1 MLRVA
6 PHSVGSFSHFP
17 PPSCPL
23 CPYRNADVTDKG
35 GWREEEGE
43 LKMLLV
49 ISKAVKLC
57 QKYAAPSSFSAPL
70 NSLWVCNCICYSFD
84 GLEEPSRPWCT
95 RYYSL
100 LAPTAL
106 GPPKITA
113 WSLLFKV
120 SHQGEWG
127 GGWREGWGQG
137 SVERSRE
144 AERCLHCSPLRRSK
158 WTPPSNLWHHNG
170 LAESEREPS
179 LLKML

>member
-1 MLRVA
+1 MNWFFFKACFPTSLGFVFTVA
-6 PHSVGSFSHFP
+6 VCCKISAGWRSRCAP
-17 PPSCPL
+17 CCAPL
-23 CPYRNADVTDKG
+23 CRVLLPLFPSILPPLSVQECRCNRLRRRK
-35 GWREEEGE
+35 EEGE

-49 ISKAVKLC
+49 ISNAVKLC
-57 QKYAAPSSFSAPL
+57 QKYAASSSFSAPL
-70 NSLWVCNCICYSFD
+70 YSLWVCNCICYSFD

-127 GGWREGWGQG
+127 GG
-137 SVERSRE
+137 
-144 AERCLHCSPLRRSK
+144 
-158 WTPPSNLWHHNG
+158 
-170 LAESEREPS
+170 
-179 LLKML
+179 

>member
-1 MLRVA
+1 M
-6 PHSVGSFSHFP
+6 FSNFLGFSIRCCGVLQDFSRMTIP
-17 PPSCPL
+17 PCRTPL
-23 CPYRNADVTDKG
+23 CWVLLPLFPSILPPLSVQECRCN
-35 GWREEEGE
+35 RQRRQEEEGE

-70 NSLWVCNCICYSFD
+70 YSLWVCNCICYSFD
-84 GLEEPSRPWCT
+84 GLEEPSWTWCT

-127 GGWREGWGQG
+127 GG
-137 SVERSRE
+137 
-144 AERCLHCSPLRRSK
+144 
-158 WTPPSNLWHHNG
+158 
-170 LAESEREPS
+170 
-179 LLKML
+179 